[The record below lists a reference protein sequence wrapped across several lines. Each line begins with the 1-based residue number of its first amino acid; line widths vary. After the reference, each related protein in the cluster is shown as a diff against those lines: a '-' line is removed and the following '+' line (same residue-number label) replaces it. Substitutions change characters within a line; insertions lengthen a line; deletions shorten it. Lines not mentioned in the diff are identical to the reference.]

1 MRDAKQFLY
10 ICNVNVWLKGDDGSS
25 EEPQQGILVK
35 ETESLYSLWCT
46 GRVGCDGM
54 LVEIKVS
61 MTSLSNKSLPYPL
74 SQFSAYPLSGWWMS
88 AGGCQL
94 LVRVNRIEDW
104 VWLYK
109 SVGKLCDRWESGVQ
123 IKWLN

>member
-10 ICNVNVWLKGDDGSS
+10 ICNVWLKGDDGSS

-61 MTSLSNKSLPYPL
+61 MTSLSNKRLPYPL

-88 AGGCQL
+88 ALGQG
-94 LVRVNRIEDW
+94 E
-104 VWLYK
+104 
-109 SVGKLCDRWESGVQ
+109 
-123 IKWLN
+123 

>member
-1 MRDAKQFLY
+1 
-10 ICNVNVWLKGDDGSS
+10 VGDDGSS

-61 MTSLSNKSLPYPL
+61 MTSLS
-74 SQFSAYPLSGWWMS
+74 M
-88 AGGCQL
+88 
-94 LVRVNRIEDW
+94 
-104 VWLYK
+104 
-109 SVGKLCDRWESGVQ
+109 
-123 IKWLN
+123 